1 MKPYINKHNGYVYIF
16 LMKDNKSKNFRL
28 HRLVAE
34 AFIPNPENKLQV
46 NHKDGNKLNNNINNL
61 EWCNQSEN
69 EKHAYNKGLANN
81 DNQKIKVLQYDLNN
95 NLIRKYDSLL
105 EASKQTNIGISSIS
119 LCINGKQKKTHNFIF
134 KKN

>member
-1 MKPYINKHNGYVYIF
+1 MKSYINKHNGYVYIF

-119 LCINGKQKKTHNFIF
+119 LCINGKQKKTHSFIF

>member
-16 LMKDNKSKNFRL
+16 LMNNNKNKNFRL

-34 AFIPNPENKLQV
+34 AFIPNPNNKLQI
-46 NHKDGNKLNNNINNL
+46 NHKDGNKKNNNIENL

-69 EKHAYNKGLANN
+69 MKHAYNNGLANN
-81 DNQKIKVLQYDLNN
+81 NNQKIKVLQYDLNN
-95 NLIRKYDSLL
+95 NFIRNYDSLL

-119 LCINGKQKKTHNFIF
+119 LCINGKQKTTHNFIF